1 MGTNRSNSD
10 PPCLNFLPLLLRPT
24 ESGGAAAAFSG
35 RADTHDPR
43 LFFLGAMC
51 PSLSFSTFCV
61 VVYMCS
67 FVYPIRDRGN
77 GIFVLEE
84 VLFVPLPVGDRN
96 TGAHHLSKNYYKST
110 RSPERG
116 HSLSPSFYLS
126 VSIHSVQFRDP
137 LSLPPPPPFLRCRNL
152 HPAMAK

>member
-10 PPCLNFLPLLLRPT
+10 PPCLNFLPLLLPPQRA
-24 ESGGAAAAFSG
+24 GGRRLLFGKS
-35 RADTHDPR
+35 RHPR
-43 LFFLGAMC
+43 SSPFFLGAMC

-67 FVYPIRDRGN
+67 FVYPIRDRGS

-96 TGAHHLSKNYYKST
+96 TRADHLSKNYYKST

-137 LSLPPPPPFLRCRNL
+137 LFLLPPPFLRCRNL